1 MEVHCEPFIGIQY
14 CLQPWLWFLQE
25 RAEHRGREKGQQA
38 LTFEVDDR
46 VAAEDLELER
56 MAAGSG
62 DDRRYKRHRLVR

>member
-1 MEVHCEPFIGIQY
+1 MNLSLVFSIVFSPGCDFCRSVLNIVVV
-14 CLQPWLWFLQE
+14 
-25 RAEHRGREKGQQA
+25 KGQQA
-38 LTFEVDDR
+38 LTFEVNDR